1 MLPAGEPIAV
11 VGPNG
16 SGKSTLAQV
25 VAGHIPA
32 TQGKSTWFDT
42 ENQPIP
48 EDDIFRHIGYAAP
61 YLELVEEFTLLELLN
76 FHSQFK
82 PWISSGT
89 ALSIVD
95 QLGLQKHQN
104 KQIKYFS
111 SGMKQRVKLGLAFFS
126 ESPFLFLDEPTANLD
141 VQGVAW
147 YLKNV
152 QEVIAKRWVMICSN
166 DPKEYSFASTLID
179 IRQLK

>member
-1 MLPAGEPIAV
+1 
-11 VGPNG
+11 
-16 SGKSTLAQV
+16 
-25 VAGHIPA
+25 
-32 TQGKSTWFDT
+32 
-42 ENQPIP
+42 
-48 EDDIFRHIGYAAP
+48 
-61 YLELVEEFTLLELLN
+61 
-76 FHSQFK
+76 
-82 PWISSGT
+82 
-89 ALSIVD
+89 
-95 QLGLQKHQN
+95 
-104 KQIKYFS
+104 
-111 SGMKQRVKLGLAFFS
+111 MKQRVKLGLAFFS